1 MHCRCIVA
9 LAGILT
15 VILSFFSG
23 FGLLYFCGLHTST
36 FHAWIPFILMSIGVE
51 NMFVICTA
59 VDQTSLDNDAYIRI
73 HEALSHA
80 GPSLTITSLTTCFAF
95 ASGMLSSLEALRSF
109 CLFATV
115 CVAILYMSS
124 MTLFLAVVIWDT
136 RRV

>member
-115 CVAILYMSS
+115 CVAMLYMSS
-124 MTLFLAVVIWDT
+124 MTLFLSVVIWDT